1 MYSLA
6 SNNLT
11 AVTETGC
18 VEAREVEGESKE
30 VGDTVIYQGR
40 EMVVSR
46 GVDGDG
52 DLKMTN
58 MPDISGITMLA
69 AILSQTNITNLKCA
83 AVLNPDNNSVCCLVS
98 AP

>member
-46 GVDGDG
+46 GVDSCG
-52 DLKMTN
+52 DLKIN

-69 AILSQTNITNLKCA
+69 AILTQTNITDLKCA
-83 AVLNPDNNSVCCLVS
+83 AVLNPDNNSVCFLVS